1 MPGEISSDNEMDW
14 LSGEMNQKKTQ
25 ELNPLMNIVYSQ
37 LQSATSEAIN
47 EQILLQLQPSLTS
60 LNEWPP

>member
-1 MPGEISSDNEMDW
+1 MPCEISSDNEMDW

-60 LNEWPP
+60 LNE